1 MSSRCEQTN
10 ERVAQYSTRPFFHH
24 SAHRVAVPNLDAPIA
39 AAGHVEITVKRTPLN
54 RVDRHVMV
62 DRRLPHVVT
71 VALREEMGAF

>member
-1 MSSRCEQTN
+1 M
-10 ERVAQYSTRPFFHH
+10 AQNSTRIFLND
-24 SAHRVAVPNLDAPIA
+24 SANRVAVPNLDAPIA